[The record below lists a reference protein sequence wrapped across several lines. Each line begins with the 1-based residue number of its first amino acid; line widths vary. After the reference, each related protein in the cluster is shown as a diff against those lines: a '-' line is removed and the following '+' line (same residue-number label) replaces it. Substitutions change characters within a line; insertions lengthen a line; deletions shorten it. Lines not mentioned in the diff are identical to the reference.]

1 MVISNYD
8 LEDFEFKMYMYEKTV
23 CQDKNSKSSPKFV
36 ILYQFPFAQEA
47 NFFPQISIIGTF
59 GEEKESLKR

>member
-1 MVISNYD
+1 
-8 LEDFEFKMYMYEKTV
+8 MYEKTV

-59 GEEKESLKR
+59 GEEKENLKR

>member
-1 MVISNYD
+1 MKKQSVRI
-8 LEDFEFKMYMYEKTV
+8 KTV
-23 CQDKNSKSSPKFV
+23 SLPH
-36 ILYQFPFAQEA
+36 QFPFAQEA